1 MGPAHVSWIRLR
13 DFHLLTVGLTRYTS
27 DERFQTV
34 HMQFSNNWALQIRD
48 AQLRDAGLYECL
60 VNSDPPL
67 RQVVSLRVVVPKAKI
82 LGGPDLHVEAG
93 SALNLTCSISESPE
107 APAFV
112 FWYHQGR
119 LINFER
125 GGRVS
130 VAKGRNG
137 TALSRLLLPAVDAGD
152 SGNYTCKPA
161 NANATWV
168 LVHVLES
175 HRRLACGAERRR
187 RHGAHGGRRA
197 SVGGRL
203 LDAPAAAPS
212 VAAAAEAH
220 VRPPLRRQV
229 TSRRP
234 PAATTESTCYQG
246 PSKLPSRALLLG
258 DIESPGSDHLPTYI
272 LLGGLSGGTL
282 NREKLGRNGKTHF
295 AHIEGSDRNFY
306 SYNDLI
312 SAMTHGEKL
321 QRESISIDAE
331 VLRSRGRL
339 QEDPGGARSTRRLA
353 GKTGSRRCT
362 NRKTRTR
369 ACRLTYQEI
378 CQARMVV
385 IPFKIRPQRT
395 CLENLGT

>member
-1 MGPAHVSWIRLR
+1 MARGLSPTEYEHLLRSPNVRNVTTQLGQTMYLHCVVDSASDRMVSWIRLR

-175 HRRLACGAERRR
+175 HRRLAAVQNDAGGMALTAGAVPPSAAACSLLLLPLLVSLLLQRLTFAHHCGAR
-187 RHGAHGGRRA
+187 
-197 SVGGRL
+197 
-203 LDAPAAAPS
+203 
-212 VAAAAEAH
+212 
-220 VRPPLRRQV
+220 
-229 TSRRP
+229 
-234 PAATTESTCYQG
+234 
-246 PSKLPSRALLLG
+246 
-258 DIESPGSDHLPTYI
+258 
-272 LLGGLSGGTL
+272 
-282 NREKLGRNGKTHF
+282 
-295 AHIEGSDRNFY
+295 
-306 SYNDLI
+306 
-312 SAMTHGEKL
+312 
-321 QRESISIDAE
+321 
-331 VLRSRGRL
+331 
-339 QEDPGGARSTRRLA
+339 
-353 GKTGSRRCT
+353 
-362 NRKTRTR
+362 
-369 ACRLTYQEI
+369 
-378 CQARMVV
+378 
-385 IPFKIRPQRT
+385 
-395 CLENLGT
+395 

>member
-1 MGPAHVSWIRLR
+1 MQAAGRPAVATTAACRLATWLLVPRTGLLRTWTWPSIVIAVCVAVSAGAAKPEGVVHGIAPSGVVAGGSSPLLEDRSTWLPAHKSPAAGGSGSRKGSEQQLELPPAPRSAQGAARGPGRLLLLPGGSMARGLSPTEYEHLLRSPNVRNVTTQLGQTMYLHCVVDSASDRMKASRQIVSWIRLR

-175 HRRLACGAERRR
+175 HRRLAAVQNDAGGMALTAGAVPPSAAACSMLLLPLLVSLLLQRLTFAHHCGAR
-187 RHGAHGGRRA
+187 
-197 SVGGRL
+197 
-203 LDAPAAAPS
+203 
-212 VAAAAEAH
+212 
-220 VRPPLRRQV
+220 
-229 TSRRP
+229 
-234 PAATTESTCYQG
+234 
-246 PSKLPSRALLLG
+246 
-258 DIESPGSDHLPTYI
+258 
-272 LLGGLSGGTL
+272 
-282 NREKLGRNGKTHF
+282 
-295 AHIEGSDRNFY
+295 
-306 SYNDLI
+306 
-312 SAMTHGEKL
+312 
-321 QRESISIDAE
+321 
-331 VLRSRGRL
+331 
-339 QEDPGGARSTRRLA
+339 
-353 GKTGSRRCT
+353 
-362 NRKTRTR
+362 
-369 ACRLTYQEI
+369 
-378 CQARMVV
+378 
-385 IPFKIRPQRT
+385 
-395 CLENLGT
+395 

>member
-1 MGPAHVSWIRLR
+1 MARGLSPTEYEHLLRSPNVRNVTTQLGQTMYLHCVVDSASDRMKASRQIVSWIRLR

-175 HRRLACGAERRR
+175 HRRLAAVQNDAGGMALTAGAVPPSAAACSLLLLPLLVSLLLQRLTFTHHCGAR
-187 RHGAHGGRRA
+187 
-197 SVGGRL
+197 
-203 LDAPAAAPS
+203 
-212 VAAAAEAH
+212 
-220 VRPPLRRQV
+220 
-229 TSRRP
+229 
-234 PAATTESTCYQG
+234 
-246 PSKLPSRALLLG
+246 
-258 DIESPGSDHLPTYI
+258 
-272 LLGGLSGGTL
+272 
-282 NREKLGRNGKTHF
+282 
-295 AHIEGSDRNFY
+295 
-306 SYNDLI
+306 
-312 SAMTHGEKL
+312 
-321 QRESISIDAE
+321 
-331 VLRSRGRL
+331 
-339 QEDPGGARSTRRLA
+339 
-353 GKTGSRRCT
+353 
-362 NRKTRTR
+362 
-369 ACRLTYQEI
+369 
-378 CQARMVV
+378 
-385 IPFKIRPQRT
+385 
-395 CLENLGT
+395 

>member
-1 MGPAHVSWIRLR
+1 MQAAGRPAASCAATWLRVPRIHHTGGLLRTWTWPRIVVVVVTACVAVNAGEARPEEGLDGRAPDDVVGGSSSLLEERSTWLPAHKSPDGGGSGGGRSRNSLPLAQQPASHGARGPGRLLLLPGGSMARGLSPDEYDHLLRSPNVRNVTTQLGQTMYLHCVVDSASDRMVSWIRLR

-67 RQVVSLRVVVPKAKI
+67 RQVVSLRVVVPKAHI

-112 FWYHQGR
+112 FWYHQSR

-130 VAKGRNG
+130 VAKGPNG
-137 TALSRLLLPAVDAGD
+137 TAVSRLLLPAVDAAD

-175 HRRLACGAERRR
+175 HRRLAAVQND
-187 RHGAHGGRRA
+187 AGGMA
-197 SVGGRL
+197 L
-203 LDAPAAAPS
+203 TAAATPHC
-212 VAAAAEAH
+212 AAACSLLPLLVSLLVQWLLACAH
-220 VRPPLRRQV
+220 H
-229 TSRRP
+229 
-234 PAATTESTCYQG
+234 C
-246 PSKLPSRALLLG
+246 
-258 DIESPGSDHLPTYI
+258 
-272 LLGGLSGGTL
+272 
-282 NREKLGRNGKTHF
+282 
-295 AHIEGSDRNFY
+295 
-306 SYNDLI
+306 
-312 SAMTHGEKL
+312 
-321 QRESISIDAE
+321 
-331 VLRSRGRL
+331 
-339 QEDPGGARSTRRLA
+339 
-353 GKTGSRRCT
+353 GSR
-362 NRKTRTR
+362 
-369 ACRLTYQEI
+369 
-378 CQARMVV
+378 
-385 IPFKIRPQRT
+385 
-395 CLENLGT
+395 

>member
-1 MGPAHVSWIRLR
+1 MQAAAGCAATWLHVPRTPTGLLRTWTWPSIVIAVCVAVSSAGAGAPKPGGRAAAPGDVAGDSSSLLEERSAWLPVHKSPDGGGTGGRKGSSTQPAAAHGVRGPGRLLLLPGGSMARGLSPVEYEHLLRSPNVRNVTTQLGQTMYLHCVVDSASDRMVSWIRLR

-67 RQVVSLRVVVPKAKI
+67 RQVVSLRVVIPKASI
-82 LGGPDLHVEAG
+82 LGGPDIHVEAG
-93 SALNLTCSISESPE
+93 SALNLTCTISESPE

-137 TALSRLLLPAVDAGD
+137 TALSRLLLPAVDASD

-175 HRRLACGAERRR
+175 HRRLAAVQNDAGGMALTAGAPHCAAACSLLPLLVSLLVQWLLACAHHCGAR
-187 RHGAHGGRRA
+187 
-197 SVGGRL
+197 
-203 LDAPAAAPS
+203 
-212 VAAAAEAH
+212 
-220 VRPPLRRQV
+220 
-229 TSRRP
+229 
-234 PAATTESTCYQG
+234 
-246 PSKLPSRALLLG
+246 
-258 DIESPGSDHLPTYI
+258 
-272 LLGGLSGGTL
+272 
-282 NREKLGRNGKTHF
+282 
-295 AHIEGSDRNFY
+295 
-306 SYNDLI
+306 
-312 SAMTHGEKL
+312 
-321 QRESISIDAE
+321 
-331 VLRSRGRL
+331 
-339 QEDPGGARSTRRLA
+339 
-353 GKTGSRRCT
+353 
-362 NRKTRTR
+362 
-369 ACRLTYQEI
+369 
-378 CQARMVV
+378 
-385 IPFKIRPQRT
+385 
-395 CLENLGT
+395 